1 MTTTEV
7 TRDDR
12 RLSAWQGMAR
22 QFDYFWTVYQRTW
35 KSSVIS
41 SFVAPLL
48 YVLAMGVL
56 LGGFVHV
63 PPSRLDG
70 ASSYLAFIV
79 PGLIAAQSMQTAV
92 SETTYPVMAA
102 IKWHKSFWA
111 QMASPLEVRDLA
123 NAMLM
128 FTLFR
133 VGSTCGVYFLVLA
146 PFGVFST
153 WWGPVLAW
161 LATML
166 VGMAFAVWTF
176 AFSAFVDGPDS
187 FGLIYRLGLVPLFL
201 FSGCFFPISNLGSVL
216 AWVARFTP
224 LWHGVSL
231 TRMFC
236 LDRID
241 GSTAAVN
248 AVVLL
253 AVLAVGWL
261 MAIRALERRM
271 AT

>member
-1 MTTTEV
+1 MAVTEIV
-7 TRDDR
+7 RDDR

-22 QFDYFWTVYQRTW
+22 QFDYHWTVYRRTW

-63 PPSRLDG
+63 APSRLEG
-70 ASSYLAFIV
+70 ATSYLAFIV
-79 PGLIAAQSMQTAV
+79 PGLIAAQAMQTAV
-92 SETTYPVMAA
+92 SETTYPVMGA

-111 QMASPLEVRDLA
+111 QIASPLEVRDLA
-123 NAMLM
+123 DAMLM

-133 VGSTCGVYFLVLA
+133 VASTCGVYFLVMA
-146 PFGVFST
+146 PFGVFAT

-161 LATML
+161 LATVL
-166 VGMAFAVWTF
+166 VGMAFATWTF

-201 FSGCFFPISNLGSVL
+201 FSGAFFPISNLGGALV
-216 AWVARFTP
+216 WVARVTP
-224 LWHGVSL
+224 LWHGVNL
-231 TRMFC
+231 TRMLC
-236 LDRID
+236 LDHVVA
-241 GSTAAVN
+241 STALVN
-248 AVVLL
+248 VVVLVVVL
-253 AVLAVGWL
+253 VGGWVLAV
-261 MAIRALERRM
+261 RALERRM